1 VIEVGIARI
10 TFSVGRRRPMQ
21 ERMRFLR
28 IFGSRRARIVFNV
41 VSAVIGIAVGIL
53 TARHFVENGWPLT
66 HAKVVGVIVAG
77 GLFLAAYGF
86 KAWGWQRLFRHD
98 QRPDTLA
105 LAAAGGAAA
114 VTGLAL
120 PGRADEVV
128 RISVVRRFPGRSVGV
143 GSICL
148 SLFLL
153 GLIDNAALTPLAA
166 VGAGIAAPTGWVR
179 AGLIV
184 VSVAGVLAATF
195 VVFLPR
201 LVEHRLVSRYRLV
214 GWLAEHTATPKEAAK
229 AWSLVAVSWLLR
241 VAAVFVLLDALAVRT
256 SIPLAVG
263 FLCASAAAAALPIAP
278 AGGVAQA
285 GAGAGLLVAAGIHSS
300 QAAAFAVA
308 AQGMIVLAGAGV
320 LVLTTAVHLARVRLA
335 PVRLR

>member
-1 VIEVGIARI
+1 MSLPGVLRVLATRGARI
-10 TFSVGRRRPMQ
+10 
-21 ERMRFLR
+21 
-28 IFGSRRARIVFNV
+28 AFNV
-41 VSAVIGIAVGIL
+41 VSAVVGIAVGVM

-66 HAKVVGVIVAG
+66 HAKVFGVIVAG
-77 GLFLAAYGF
+77 ALFLAAYGF

-98 QRPDTLA
+98 QRPGTLA
-105 LAAAGGAAA
+105 LAAAGGAAT

-128 RISVVRRFPGRSVGV
+128 RISVLRRFPGRRAGL
-143 GSICL
+143 GPICL

-166 VGAGIAAPTGWVR
+166 VGAWIAAPTGLVR

-184 VSVAGVLAATF
+184 VSVAGVLAASF
-195 VVFLPR
+195 VVFLPK
-201 LVEHRLVSRYRLV
+201 LVQHRLVARYRLV
-214 GWLAEHTATPKEAAK
+214 RWLSEHTTTPKEAAQ

-285 GAGAGLLVAAGIHSS
+285 GAGAALLAAAGIHTSE
-300 QAAAFAVA
+300 AAAFAVA
-308 AQGMIVLAGAGV
+308 AQGMIVLAGAGI
-320 LVLTTAVHLARVRLA
+320 LVLTTMMHVARARFA
-335 PVRLR
+335 PLRLR